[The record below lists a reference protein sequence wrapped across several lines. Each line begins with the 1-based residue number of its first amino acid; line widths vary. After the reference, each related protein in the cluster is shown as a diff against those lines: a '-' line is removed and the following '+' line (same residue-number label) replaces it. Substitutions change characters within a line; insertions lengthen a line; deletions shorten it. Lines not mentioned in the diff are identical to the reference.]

1 MRHMRK
7 LLLMVCAMALCGQ
20 MSAQSNDSI
29 QHRLTGERSK
39 GTYRECEE
47 REKGKL
53 NMGTQEVLDDR
64 ICETDPGAYL
74 RR

>member
-1 MRHMRK
+1 MRK

-29 QHRLTGERSK
+29 QHRIDSLENVSK